1 MRPANHLV
9 LFVKAP
15 RLGRVMRRLAA
26 DIGLVAASA
35 FYRHTVAAVTRRL
48 GRDRRWRC
56 WLAVTPDSAV
66 GAPGLGSPWCS
77 PIPQGAGDLGRRMAR
92 VLDALPPGPAVIIG
106 TDIPDIGR
114 GHIARA
120 FRGLKAHDWVFGP
133 AADGGYWLV
142 GVRRRRR
149 VGDLFAGV
157 RWSTEFTLAD
167 TLANL
172 APGRSAALLDTLDDI
187 DDGAAFARWR
197 ARKGFGAPRPTRA
210 AP

>member
-15 RLGRVMRRLAA
+15 RLGRVKRRLAA
-26 DIGLVAASA
+26 DIGPVAASS
-35 FYRHTVAAVTRRL
+35 FYRHTVAAVTARL
-48 GRDRRWRC
+48 VRDRRWRC

-66 GAPGLGSPWCS
+66 GAPDLGSLRCRL
-77 PIPQGAGDLGRRMAR
+77 IPQGQGDVGRRMAR

-120 FRGLKAHDWVFGP
+120 FRALKGHDWVFGP

-149 VGDLFAGV
+149 VSELFAGV

-172 APGRSAALLDTLDDI
+172 GPGRSAALLDTLDDI

-197 ARKGFGAPRPTRA
+197 ARGGFGAPRPTRA